1 MMRQP
6 LRAFAVVLLAICG
19 APTTI
24 FLSLSP
30 SHPNVVPTNPSVR
43 SSKQPRGSSVV
54 VVSMGIG
61 DFFKDFGKELDN
73 FIDDAMDRKLAGGS
87 TFYGERKSNFSENSK
102 SYTDVSK
109 MEEFSRDFARGGLT
123 VDPTKQILSGTLTG
137 EELRELV
144 FSKWGE
150 NFPVLIK
157 GRRDAVDQK
166 RLFLII
172 QWKRLGKSNLDLSV
186 EDFIAE
192 SDAVADLVTEWG
204 VAQMV
209 KNEIL
214 ESTARPKT
222 MTQQYPGLFIPLDV
236 DQRIVDTW

>member
-1 MMRQP
+1 M
-6 LRAFAVVLLAICG
+6 VLAMLG
-19 APTTI
+19 APTTA
-24 FLSLSP
+24 FLVP
-30 SHPNVVPTNPSVR
+30 SSSCSIVVPRKSSG
-43 SSKQPRGSSVV
+43 SSKQQVRISTVV
-54 VVSMGIG
+54 VGMGIG

-87 TFYGERKSNFSENSK
+87 TFYGERKSKFSETSK
-102 SYTDVSK
+102 SYTDVSE
-109 MEEFSRDFARGGLT
+109 MEEFSRDFARAGLT
-123 VDPTKQILSGTLTG
+123 VDPAKQVLGGTLTG
-137 EELRELV
+137 EELRELI
-144 FSKWGE
+144 FAKWGE

-157 GRRDAVDQK
+157 RRRDAVDQK

-186 EDFIAE
+186 EEFVAE
-192 SDAVADLVTEWG
+192 SDAVADFVTEWG

-214 ESTARPKT
+214 ESNARPKT